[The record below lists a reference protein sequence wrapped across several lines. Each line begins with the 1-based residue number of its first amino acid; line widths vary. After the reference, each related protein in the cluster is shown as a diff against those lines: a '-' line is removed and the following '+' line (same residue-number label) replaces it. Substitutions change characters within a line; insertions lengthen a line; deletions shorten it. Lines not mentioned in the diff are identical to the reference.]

1 MKSRIDSILRGIQWL
16 LLVVYCVLG
25 IIMFIN
31 NDKGSLITRIFY
43 FYLSIF
49 IFPITLINLYG
60 IYYSDW
66 GGKQFDKWIGNWRRY
81 FMLTKNKSTYIVL
94 CKIGGFF
101 GIAGSIVIFIMC
113 WGIITK

>member
-1 MKSRIDSILRGIQWL
+1 MKSRIDSILKRIQWL
-16 LLVVYCVLG
+16 SLVVYCVLV

-31 NDKGSLITRIFY
+31 NDKSSLTTGIALLYI
-43 FYLSIF
+43 
-49 IFPITLINLYG
+49 PIWVLTLMSINLYG
-60 IYYSDW
+60 VYYLDW
-66 GGKQFDKWIGNWRRY
+66 GGKQFDRWINNWRR
-81 FMLTKNKSTYIVL
+81 FFLLTKNKSTYIVL